1 MTAQALHL
9 FNHGERFWLNDE
21 EIQALIEELLDD
33 HIILLFQSVI
43 DNILCIVTLYVVIGS
58 L

>member
-21 EIQALIEELLDD
+21 EIQTLIEKLLDD